1 MSGERSGLNGM
12 FSRAQL
18 TALEDAAGDMPLED
32 WFRRVLLTAAGR
44 PEDDDFAQDE
54 APAAPVPASTAP
66 PAAAPDE
73 PSLAQLSTRLDEVQ
87 GKLLAIANVL
97 EEMRETQLQ
106 WQETIFAEICAH
118 TAFPDE
124 RARRLGLA
132 KAERD
137 MQAARDRISQAIART
152 RRERREAMA
161 RTQSAT

>member
-1 MSGERSGLNGM
+1 MSAERVGLNGM

-18 TALEDAAGDMPLED
+18 AALEDAAGDMPLED

-44 PEDDDFAQDE
+44 PEDDFAQDE
-54 APAAPVPASTAP
+54 APAAPAPASTAP
-66 PAAAPDE
+66 PATAPSE
-73 PSLAQLSTRLDEVQ
+73 PSLVELSTRLDEVQ

-106 WQETIFAEICAH
+106 WQEAIFAEICAH
-118 TAFPDE
+118 TTFPDE

-137 MQAARDRISQAIART
+137 VRAARDRISQAVARA

-161 RTQSAT
+161 STPPAT

>member
-1 MSGERSGLNGM
+1 MSAERAGLNGM

-18 TALEDAAGDMPLED
+18 AALEEAAGDMPLED

-54 APAAPVPASTAP
+54 APAAPAPTSTAP
-66 PAAAPDE
+66 PSPAPDE
-73 PSLAQLSTRLDEVQ
+73 PSLGELSTRLDELQ
-87 GKLLAIANVL
+87 SKLLAIANVL
-97 EEMRETQLQ
+97 EEMRETQLR
-106 WQETIFAEICAH
+106 WQEALFAEICAH

-137 MQAARDRISQAIART
+137 MRAARDRISQAVARA

-161 RTQSAT
+161 STPPAT